1 VTIDIVEALQ
11 DGFGFGF
18 GFGIGISSARHH
30 RQVKNKISVSH
41 QCIMIGI

>member
-11 DGFGFGF
+11 DGF

-41 QCIMIGI
+41 QRIMIGI